1 MEMAMDTSKWKSILV
16 PKDIYEEI
24 KTLSQQEGRTI
35 SGQLRLIHET
45 FKKVNPPVRN
55 IYVKD

>member
-1 MEMAMDTSKWKSILV
+1 METAMDTSKWKSILV

-24 KTLSQQEGRTI
+24 KTLSQKEGRTI

-45 FKKVNPPVRN
+45 FKKVNPPVRDV
-55 IYVKD
+55 YVQE

>member
-1 MEMAMDTSKWKSILV
+1 MDTSKWKSILV

-24 KTLSQQEGRTI
+24 KALSQQEGRTI